1 MPRRIVILSRKRTC
15 ETVSQ
20 VRQRGKR
27 TITVLFFG
35 FQFSVSGGVEA
46 TNLEGDEEGDSLDA
60 VVASVHIV
68 AHEQIVGVGRLPPDP
83 EQLHQ
88 VVELAVH
95 VSAHCHRAFHLQR
108 VAAVIFCPKTPY
120 KD

>member
-1 MPRRIVILSRKRTC
+1 MTPWA
-15 ETVSQ
+15 
-20 VRQRGKR
+20 RGQS
-27 TITVLFFG
+27 LFCYLV
-35 FQFSVSGGVEA
+35 FSSA

-68 AHEQIVGVGRLPPDP
+68 AHEQVVGVGRLAPDP

-88 VVELAVH
+88 VVELAVY

-108 VAAVIFCPKTPY
+108 MVAIIFYPNTMH

>member
-1 MPRRIVILSRKRTC
+1 M
-15 ETVSQ
+15 
-20 VRQRGKR
+20 G
-27 TITVLFFG
+27 
-35 FQFSVSGGVEA
+35 A

-68 AHEQIVGVGRLPPDP
+68 AHEQVVGVGRLAPDP

-95 VSAHCHRAFHLQR
+95 VPAHCHRAFHLQR
-108 VAAVIFCPKTPY
+108 MTAIILCPKTLQ